1 MWGATY
7 GRNGWVG
14 ENIFGGFFGI
24 RFLTYGK
31 SGGATFRKRQTKNR
45 FFDLGLVDDLDGHL
59 QKKKKSE

>member
-1 MWGATY
+1 MG
-7 GRNGWVG
+7 GRKHIW
-14 ENIFGGFFGI
+14 GFFGI